1 MFLKKNLIKFLLAY
15 ILFKII
21 SVGIM
26 YNVMPS
32 IFEQSI
38 FKMPDFPYYSSGD
51 LGPGPN
57 IGYRWLIWI
66 LNITSLEDYLPISL
80 SIILN
85 ITVDMAWVIF
95 FSKYLKLKTLII
107 FLILIGFH
115 PYTATYFMKFSSDI
129 FMKLGLLMIVLS
141 IFSIKQN
148 KKNLKKISN
157 IKITFE
163 WFLWLIL
170 ISLRNANAMIAIPYL
185 FIKNRFNIIKGS
197 LVTISLLIYLLYISK
212 GYIDGVKPIDR
223 PWDFNY
229 LERVFDI
236 QNYFLLIAISLF
248 SRILMLFG
256 AREKVY
262 VEGIEPFLNSDGGV
276 YLELYIYIFMGL
288 TQFIGFVCGL
298 YFLYKHSNSK
308 TIFIITIPLILSVL
322 TVSHQRYLL
331 PFIPICCF
339 GIVKIFEI
347 SINKKIK

>member
-1 MFLKKNLIKFLLAY
+1 MFSKKNLIKFLLTY
-15 ILFKII
+15 ILIKII
-21 SVGIM
+21 TVGTM

-38 FKMPDFPYYSSGD
+38 FKLPDFTYYSSGD

-66 LNITSLEDYLPISL
+66 LNITSLEDYLPITL
-80 SIILN
+80 SIIIN

-95 FSKYLKLKTLII
+95 FSKYLKFRTLIF
-107 FLILIGFH
+107 FLVLIGFH

-141 IFSIKQN
+141 IFSIEQN

-157 IKITFE
+157 IKIIFE
-163 WFLWLIL
+163 WFAWLVL

-185 FIKNRFNIIKGS
+185 FIKNRFSIIKGS
-197 LVTISLLIYLLYISK
+197 LVTISLLIFLLYMSK
-212 GYIDGVKPIDR
+212 GYVDGLKPIDR
-223 PWDFNY
+223 TWDFNY

-236 QNYFLLIAISLF
+236 QNYFLLIAVSIF

-262 VEGIEPFLNSDGGV
+262 IEGVEPFLNPEGGI
-276 YLELYIYIFMGL
+276 YFELYIYIFMGL
-288 TQFIGFVCGL
+288 TQFIGFIYGM
-298 YFLYKHSNSK
+298 YFLYKQSNSK
-308 TIFIITIPLILSVL
+308 MIFIITIPLVLSVL

-347 SINKKIK
+347 IIIKKIK

>member
-1 MFLKKNLIKFLLAY
+1 MFSKKNLIKFLLTY
-15 ILFKII
+15 ILIKII
-21 SVGIM
+21 TVGTM

-38 FKMPDFPYYSSGD
+38 FKLPDFTYYSSGD

-66 LNITSLEDYLPISL
+66 LNITSLEDYLPITL
-80 SIILN
+80 SIIIN
-85 ITVDMAWVIF
+85 ITIDMAWVIF
-95 FSKYLKLKTLII
+95 FSKYLKLRTLIF
-107 FLILIGFH
+107 FLVLIGFH

-141 IFSIKQN
+141 IFSIEQN

-157 IKITFE
+157 IKIIFE
-163 WFLWLIL
+163 WFVWLVL

-185 FIKNRFNIIKGS
+185 FIKNRFSIIKGS
-197 LVTISLLIYLLYISK
+197 LVTISLLIFLLYMSK
-212 GYIDGVKPIDR
+212 GYVDGLKPIDR
-223 PWDFNY
+223 TWDFNY

-236 QNYFLLIAISLF
+236 QNYFLLIAVSIF

-262 VEGIEPFLNSDGGV
+262 IEGVEPFLNPEGGI
-276 YLELYIYIFMGL
+276 YFELYIYIFMGL
-288 TQFIGFVCGL
+288 TQFIGFIYGM
-298 YFLYKHSNSK
+298 YFLYKQSNSK
-308 TIFIITIPLILSVL
+308 MIFIITIPLVLSVL

-347 SINKKIK
+347 IIIKKIK